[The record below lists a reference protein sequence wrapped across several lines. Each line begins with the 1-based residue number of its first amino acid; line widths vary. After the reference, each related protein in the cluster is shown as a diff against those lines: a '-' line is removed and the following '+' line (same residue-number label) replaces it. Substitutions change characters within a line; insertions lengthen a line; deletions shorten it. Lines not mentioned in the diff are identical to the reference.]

1 MLSRISNNMKTI
13 IFDLDGT
20 ILDTLV
26 DLKNAVNYALNTYHL
41 PQKDLEFVR
50 KAIGNGT
57 TILIKRC
64 TPPDISDLDRQKV
77 FDVFKAYYLEHYADY
92 TAPYQGIKNL
102 LTTLKGQVQLAVVSN
117 KDHDLTNKIINK
129 EFPGLFKIVQG
140 SYLNHPKKPDPYLI
154 NKIIKEYKLDKK
166 NILYVG
172 DTNVDKESAL
182 NADLQYLLVNYGYRT
197 KEELEKM
204 CPNDTTIPD
213 VNSLYDEILKWVK
226 L

>member
-1 MLSRISNNMKTI
+1 MKTV

-20 ILDTLV
+20 ILDTLK
-26 DLKNAVNYALNTYHL
+26 DLQNAVNHALIHYHL

-64 TPPDISDLDRQKV
+64 TPPDITNRDEV
-77 FDVFKAYYLEHYADY
+77 FNKFKSYYLEHYADF
-92 TAPYQGIKNL
+92 THPYVGIKEML
-102 LTTLKGQVQLAVVSN
+102 LKLKDKVRLAVVSN
-117 KDHDLTNKIINK
+117 KDHDLTQKIITK
-129 EFPGLFKIVQG
+129 EFPGIFDIVQG
-140 SYLNHPKKPDPYLI
+140 SYLDHPKKPDPYLI
-154 NKIIKEYKLDKK
+154 DKIIKENNLSREE
-166 NILYVG
+166 ILYVG

-182 NADLQYLLVNYGYRT
+182 NAGLKYLLVNYGYRT

-204 CPNDTTIPD
+204 CPMDTSISD
-213 VNSLYDEILKWVK
+213 VDTLYKQINKWVN